1 MAIERTAKEG
11 YKLMKMGLL
20 PAAAREFQ
28 GALAKNPRDT
38 AALLGLARLH
48 LAQQESEQARPL
60 LEKVLTLEPEQPEAR
75 GFLARLKAEGENGPK
90 DEAAL
95 DELRTLARSPD
106 AGFLEFYNLGHALL
120 LSPGQE
126 AEAAQ
131 AFVQAL
137 KVSPKNPHATTYLG
151 VAVWKQGQ
159 LPQALKC
166 FKYAASL
173 APRESLPLQLASKVL
188 VQLGQVGKAQLALQ
202 KAIQRSPQKP
212 ALHEDFIK
220 LCLFANKPK
229 MALKSVIDFRQLD
242 PKNPNG
248 PYLQGLV
255 MLLAGNLSESRRTF
269 REAVALAPKAWEPKL
284 GLARAL
290 LIGEQKEVAE
300 ALKLLEEAVALAPT
314 EPGPTNELAV
324 HYLARPETTAKAKEL
339 LARVLAAH
347 PEEPGANLNMGLALV
362 KTDKAAAAGH
372 AHKALKS
379 VDPAVREQAERL
391 LKLVS

>member
-38 AALLGLARLH
+38 GALLGMARLH
-48 LAQQESEQARPL
+48 LAQQQEAQARPL
-60 LEKVLTLEPEQPEAR
+60 LEKVLALEPDNAEAR
-75 GFLARLKAEGENGPK
+75 GFLARMKAEGQK

-95 DELRTLARSPD
+95 GELRTLASSPD

-120 LSPGQE
+120 LRPGQE

-151 VAVWKQGQ
+151 VAVWRQGQ
-159 LPQALKC
+159 PQQALKC
-166 FKYAASL
+166 FQYAASL
-173 APRESLPLQLASKVL
+173 APRESLPLQLAAKVL

-202 KAIQRSPQKP
+202 KALQRAPQKP
-212 ALHEDFIK
+212 GLHEDFIK
-220 LCLFANKPK
+220 LCVFANKPK
-229 MALKSVIDFRQLD
+229 LALKSVIDFRQLD

-255 MLLAGNLSESRRTF
+255 MLLSGNLGEARRTF
-269 REAVALAPKAWEPKL
+269 REAVALAPQAWEPKL

-290 LIGEQKEVAE
+290 LIGEPKEVAG
-300 ALKLLEEAVALAPT
+300 ALRLLEEAVALAPT
-314 EPGPTNELAV
+314 EPGPSNELAV
-324 HYLARPETTAKAKEL
+324 HYLARPETTAKAQEL

-362 KTDKAAAAGH
+362 KTDKAAAATH

-379 VDPAVREQAERL
+379 TDPSVREQAERL